1 MVFFCLQ
8 AVHEIYILRNLNN
21 TSINVA
27 DSKIDLPAYQEYDFC
42 VSASSAQFAGDKSD
56 CCRLRG

>member
-1 MVFFCLQ
+1 MGFFCLQ

-42 VSASSAQFAGDKSD
+42 VSASSAQFAG
-56 CCRLRG
+56 G